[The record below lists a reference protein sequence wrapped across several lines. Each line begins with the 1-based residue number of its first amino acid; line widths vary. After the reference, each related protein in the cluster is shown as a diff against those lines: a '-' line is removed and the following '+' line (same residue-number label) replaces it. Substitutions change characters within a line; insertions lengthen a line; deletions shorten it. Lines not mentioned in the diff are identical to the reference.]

1 MGKPRISYLMKRAA
15 VFARWIALTAGPV
28 FGVIPLLAPHP
39 DALTPEAW
47 RLVGLTLW
55 MATWWFSECV
65 PIPVT
70 ALLPLIWMPLV
81 GIGEE
86 KQVAARYADPIIFL
100 FLGGFVIAQG
110 MQAARLHERIALRI
124 VRILGRTPSGMIA
137 GFMAATAFT
146 SMWINN
152 TSTAMM
158 MFAVALPVIE
168 MVRQTYKG
176 EEGHPFAVA
185 LMLGIAYSAS
195 IGGVGTLIGT
205 APNALLAGFL
215 RENYGYSL
223 NMLNWLSV
231 GLPFVGLMLP
241 FAWLWLTS
249 VQFSCKN
256 INFKAIPHAFYDP
269 TERARQWTLAERCVA
284 GVFLYAVV
292 GWLGREWVSR
302 ATGIPLSDTFIAVS
316 AALMLFILPSCTKPY
331 KPILDWRTAESIPWG
346 VLILFGGGLA
356 LANAFESTGLA
367 KAIGSAVSGFSELPT
382 WLIVLGVA
390 ALIIFLTEL
399 TSNTATTATF
409 LPIVASTAVGMGID
423 PRLLAIPVAVGAS
436 AAFMLPV
443 ATPPNAIVFASG
455 EIKIGEMA
463 RAGFA
468 LNLFCILLVTAIVLT
483 AARWGL
489 GIP

>member
-1 MGKPRISYLMKRAA
+1 MKRFGAL
-15 VFARWIALTAGPV
+15 ARGIALALGPL
-28 FGVIPLLAPHP
+28 FGVAPLLIPP
-39 DALTPEAW
+39 PGMLPPEAW

-65 PIPVT
+65 PIPAT
-70 ALLPLIWMPLV
+70 ALLPLVWMPLV
-81 GIGEE
+81 GIADE

-100 FLGGFVIAQG
+100 FLGGFIIAQG
-110 MQAARLHERIALRI
+110 MQQSGLHERLALRI
-124 VRILGRTPSGMIA
+124 VRLLGRTPRGLVG
-137 GFMAATAFT
+137 GFMLATAFI

-152 TSTAMM
+152 TATTMM
-158 MFAVALPVIE
+158 MFAVALSVVE
-168 MVRQTYKG
+168 WVRQACGREAT
-176 EEGHPFAVA
+176 HNFALS

-215 RENYGYSL
+215 RENYNFSL

-241 FAWLWLTS
+241 FTWLWLTR
-249 VQFSCKN
+249 VQFYAKN
-256 INFKAIPHAFYDP
+256 LNFGAVRESLLQQVGGNH
-269 TERARQWTLAERCVA
+269 RWSLAERCVA

-292 GWLGREWVSR
+292 GWLGREWIGRWLGVS
-302 ATGIPLSDTFIAVS
+302 ISDTFVAVS
-316 AALMLFILPSCTKPY
+316 AALTLFILPACVKPY
-331 KPILDWRTAESIPWG
+331 KPLLDWRTAESIPWG

-356 LANAFESTGLA
+356 LANAFETTGLA
-367 KAIGSAVSGFSELPT
+367 KAIGSAVSGLSDLPV

-409 LPIVASTAVGMGID
+409 LPVVAAAAVGMGLD
-423 PRLLAIPVAVGAS
+423 PRLLAVPVAVSAS

-455 EIKIGEMA
+455 EIKISEMA
-463 RAGFA
+463 RAGLA
-468 LNLFCILLVTAIVLT
+468 LNLFCIVVVTLITLT
-483 AARWGL
+483 TARWGL

>member
-1 MGKPRISYLMKRAA
+1 MKRSTAL
-15 VFARWIALTAGPV
+15 ARWTALTLGPV
-28 FGVIPLLAPHP
+28 FGFAPLIVPP
-39 DALTPEAW
+39 PETLTPEAW

-65 PIPVT
+65 PIPAT
-70 ALLPLIWMPLV
+70 ALLPLVWMPLT
-81 GIGEE
+81 GIAEE
-86 KQVAARYADPIIFL
+86 KQIAARYADPIIFL
-100 FLGGFVIAQG
+100 FLGGFIIAQG
-110 MQAARLHERIALRI
+110 MQQSGLHERLALRI
-124 VRILGRTPSGMIA
+124 VKFLGHTPAGLVG
-137 GFMAATAFT
+137 GFMTATAFT

-158 MFAVALPVIE
+158 MFAVALSVVE
-168 MVRQTYKG
+168 WVRGACGNKET
-176 EEGHPFAVA
+176 HNFAVA
-185 LMLGIAYSAS
+185 LMLGVAYSAS

-215 RENYGYSL
+215 RENYSFSL

-241 FAWLWLTS
+241 FTWFWLTR
-249 VQFSCKN
+249 VQFSSKN
-256 INFKAIPHAFYDP
+256 LNFGTI
-269 TERARQWTLAERCVA
+269 RADLHEQLGRAGQWSLSEKCVA
-284 GVFLYAVV
+284 GVFLYAVA
-292 GWLGREWVSR
+292 GWLGREWIGNALGVSV
-302 ATGIPLSDTFIAVS
+302 SDSFIAVT
-316 AALMLFILPSCTKPY
+316 AALTLFILPACIKPY

-367 KAIGSAVSGFSELPT
+367 KAIGATVGELDALPL
-382 WLIVLGVA
+382 WMIVMGVA
-390 ALIIFLTEL
+390 TLIIFLTEL

-409 LPIVASTAVGMGID
+409 LPVVAAAAVGMGLD

-436 AAFMLPV
+436 AAFMLPI

-455 EIKIGEMA
+455 EIKISDMA
-463 RAGFA
+463 KAGLT
-468 LNLFCILLVTAIVLT
+468 LNLFCIVVVTAITLT
-483 AARWGL
+483 TARWGL

>member
-1 MGKPRISYLMKRAA
+1 MKRYAA
-15 VFARWIALTAGPV
+15 LARWIALALGPL
-28 FGVIPLLAPHP
+28 FGVAPLLIPHP
-39 DALTPEAW
+39 ESLTPEAW
-47 RLVGLTLW
+47 RLVGLALW
-55 MATWWFSECV
+55 MAIWWFSECV
-65 PIPVT
+65 PIPAT
-70 ALLPLIWMPLV
+70 ALLPLVWMPLS
-81 GIGEE
+81 GIAEE
-86 KQVAARYADPIIFL
+86 KQVAARYADPIVFL
-100 FLGGFVIAQG
+100 FLGGFIIAQG
-110 MQAARLHERIALRI
+110 MQQSGLHERLALRI
-124 VRILGRTPSGMIA
+124 VKLLGRTPGGLVG

-152 TSTAMM
+152 TSTTMM
-158 MFAVALPVIE
+158 MFAVALSVVE
-168 MVRQTYKG
+168 WVRQSCG
-176 EEGHPFAVA
+176 RENAHGFAVA
-185 LMLGIAYSAS
+185 LMLGVAYSAS

-215 RENYGYSL
+215 RENYNYSL

-241 FAWLWLTS
+241 FTWFWLTR
-249 VQFSCKN
+249 VQFSARN
-256 INFKAIPHAFYDP
+256 LNFTAIRAELQEQLNKAG
-269 TERARQWTLAERCVA
+269 QWSLAEKCVA
-284 GVFLYAVV
+284 GVFLYAVA
-292 GWLGREWVSR
+292 GWLGREWIGSALGV
-302 ATGIPLSDTFIAVS
+302 AISDSFVAMS
-316 AALMLFILPSCTKPY
+316 AALTLFLLPACAKPY
-331 KPILDWRTAESIPWG
+331 KPILDWRAAESIPWG

-356 LANAFESTGLA
+356 LAGAFESTGLA
-367 KAIGSAVSGFSELPT
+367 KAIGSMVSGLSDFPL

-409 LPIVASTAVGMGID
+409 LPVVAAAAVGMGLD

-463 RAGFA
+463 RAGLA
-468 LNLFCILLVTAIVLT
+468 LNLFCIAAATLITLT
-483 AARWGL
+483 TARWGL

>member
-1 MGKPRISYLMKRAA
+1 MKRFSAL
-15 VFARWIALTAGPV
+15 ARGIALALGPL
-28 FGVIPLLAPHP
+28 FGVAPLLIPHP
-39 DALTPEAW
+39 EMLTPEAW

-65 PIPVT
+65 PIPAT
-70 ALLPLIWMPLV
+70 ALLPLVWMPLV
-81 GIGEE
+81 GIVDE

-100 FLGGFVIAQG
+100 FLGGFIIAQG
-110 MQAARLHERIALRI
+110 MQQSGLHERLALRI
-124 VRILGRTPSGMIA
+124 VRLLGRTPSGLVG
-137 GFMAATAFT
+137 GFMLATAFI

-152 TSTAMM
+152 TSTTMM
-158 MFAVALPVIE
+158 MFAVALSVVE
-168 MVRQTYKG
+168 WVRQACGREAT
-176 EEGHPFAVA
+176 HNFALS

-215 RENYGYSL
+215 RENYNFSV

-241 FAWLWLTS
+241 FTWLWLTRI
-249 VQFSCKN
+249 QFYAKN
-256 INFKAIPHAFYDP
+256 LNFD
-269 TERARQWTLAERCVA
+269 TVRELLLQRVGVNRRWSLAERCVA

-292 GWLGREWVSR
+292 GWLGREGVGRWLGVS
-302 ATGIPLSDTFIAVS
+302 ISDTFIAMS
-316 AALMLFILPSCTKPY
+316 AALTLFILPACVKPY
-331 KPILDWRTAESIPWG
+331 KPVLDWRTAESIPWG

-356 LANAFESTGLA
+356 LANAFETTGLA
-367 KAIGSAVSGFSELPT
+367 KAIGSAVSGLSDLPV

-390 ALIIFLTEL
+390 GLIIFLTEL

-409 LPIVASTAVGMGID
+409 LPVVAAAAVGMGLD

-455 EIKIGEMA
+455 EIKISEMA
-463 RAGFA
+463 RAGLA
-468 LNLFCILLVTAIVLT
+468 LNLYCIAVVMLLTLT
-483 AARWGL
+483 TARWGL

>member
-1 MGKPRISYLMKRAA
+1 MKRSA
-15 VFARWIALTAGPV
+15 VFARWIALAAGPL
-28 FGVIPLLAPHP
+28 FGVIPLLISPP

-65 PIPVT
+65 PIPAT
-70 ALLPLIWMPLV
+70 ALLPLVWMPLV
-81 GIGEE
+81 GIGDE

-124 VRILGRTPSGMIA
+124 VKMLGRTPSGMIG

-158 MFAVALPVIE
+158 MFAVALPVVE
-168 MVRQTYKG
+168 MVRQTCG
-176 EEGHPFAVA
+176 GREAHRFAVA
-185 LMLGIAYSAS
+185 LMLGVAYSAS

-215 RENYGYSL
+215 RANYNYPL
-223 NMLNWLSV
+223 NMMNWLSV

-241 FAWLWLTS
+241 FAWVWLTR

-256 INFKAIPHAFYDP
+256 LNFTTIRHGLQEQIEGAG
-269 TERARQWTLAERCVA
+269 QWSLAERCVA
-284 GVFLYAVV
+284 GVFLYAII
-292 GWLGREWVSR
+292 GWLGREWVSK
-302 ATGIPLSDTFIAVS
+302 AMGIPISDSFIAMS
-316 AALMLFILPSCTKPY
+316 AALTLFILPSCAKPY

-367 KAIGSAVSGFSELPT
+367 KSIGSAVSGLSDLPV

-390 ALIIFLTEL
+390 SLIIFLTEL

-409 LPIVASTAVGMGID
+409 LPIVASAAVGMGID

-455 EIKIGEMA
+455 EIKISEMA
-463 RAGFA
+463 KAGLA
-468 LNLFCILLVTAIVLT
+468 LNLYSIVLVTAIVLT
-483 AARWGL
+483 TARWGL

>member
-1 MGKPRISYLMKRAA
+1 MKRFSAL
-15 VFARWIALTAGPV
+15 ARGIALALGPL
-28 FGVIPLLAPHP
+28 FGVAPLLIPHP
-39 DALTPEAW
+39 EMLTPEAW

-55 MATWWFSECV
+55 MATWWFSECA
-65 PIPVT
+65 PIPAT
-70 ALLPLIWMPLV
+70 ALLPLVWMPLV
-81 GIGEE
+81 GIVDE

-100 FLGGFVIAQG
+100 FLGGFIVAQG
-110 MQAARLHERIALRI
+110 MQQSGLHERLALRI
-124 VRILGRTPSGMIA
+124 VRLLGRTPSGLVG
-137 GFMAATAFT
+137 GFMLATAFI

-152 TSTAMM
+152 TSTTMM
-158 MFAVALPVIE
+158 MFAVALSVVE
-168 MVRQTYKG
+168 WVRQACGREAT
-176 EEGHPFAVA
+176 HNFTLS

-215 RENYGYSL
+215 RENYSFSV

-241 FAWLWLTS
+241 FTWLWLTQI
-249 VQFSCKN
+249 QFYAQNLHFGAVRDSLLQQVGGN
-256 INFKAIPHAFYDP
+256 
-269 TERARQWTLAERCVA
+269 RRWSLAEQCVA

-292 GWLGREWVSR
+292 GWLGREGIGRWLGVS
-302 ATGIPLSDTFIAVS
+302 ISDTFVAVS
-316 AALMLFILPSCTKPY
+316 AALTLFVLPARVKPY
-331 KPILDWRTAESIPWG
+331 KPVLDWRTAESIPWG

-356 LANAFESTGLA
+356 LANAFETTGLA
-367 KAIGSAVSGFSELPT
+367 KAIGSAVSGLSDLPV

-390 ALIIFLTEL
+390 GLIIFLTEL

-409 LPIVASTAVGMGID
+409 LPVVAAAAVGMGLD
-423 PRLLAIPVAVGAS
+423 PRLLAIPVAVSAS

-455 EIKIGEMA
+455 EIKIAEMA
-463 RAGFA
+463 RAGLA
-468 LNLFCILLVTAIVLT
+468 LNLFCIAVVTLITLT
-483 AARWGL
+483 TARWGL

>member
-1 MGKPRISYLMKRAA
+1 MKRFSAL
-15 VFARWIALTAGPV
+15 ARGIALALGPL
-28 FGVIPLLAPHP
+28 FGVAPLLIPHP
-39 DALTPEAW
+39 EMLTPEAW

-65 PIPVT
+65 PIPAT
-70 ALLPLIWMPLV
+70 ALLPLVWMPLV
-81 GIGEE
+81 GIVDE

-100 FLGGFVIAQG
+100 FLGGFIIAQG
-110 MQAARLHERIALRI
+110 MQQSGLHERLALRI
-124 VRILGRTPSGMIA
+124 VRLLGRTPSGLVG
-137 GFMAATAFT
+137 GFMLATAFI

-152 TSTAMM
+152 TSTTMM
-158 MFAVALPVIE
+158 MFAVALSVVE
-168 MVRQTYKG
+168 WVRQACGREAT
-176 EEGHPFAVA
+176 HNFALS

-215 RENYGYSL
+215 RENYNFSV

-241 FAWLWLTS
+241 FTWIWLTR
-249 VQFSCKN
+249 VKFYAKN
-256 INFKAIPHAFYDP
+256 LNFGVVRELLLQQVGGD
-269 TERARQWTLAERCVA
+269 RRWSLAERCVA

-292 GWLGREWVSR
+292 GWLGREGIGRWLGVS
-302 ATGIPLSDTFIAVS
+302 ISDTFVAVS
-316 AALMLFILPSCTKPY
+316 AALTLFILPACVKPY
-331 KPILDWRTAESIPWG
+331 KPVLDWRTAESIPWG

-356 LANAFESTGLA
+356 LANAFETTGLA
-367 KAIGSAVSGFSELPT
+367 KAIGSAVSGLSDLPV

-390 ALIIFLTEL
+390 GLIIFLTEL

-409 LPIVASTAVGMGID
+409 LPVVAAAAVGMGLD
-423 PRLLAIPVAVGAS
+423 PRLLAIPVAVSAS

-455 EIKIGEMA
+455 EIKIAEMA
-463 RAGFA
+463 RAGLA
-468 LNLFCILLVTAIVLT
+468 LNLFCIVAVTLITLT
-483 AARWGL
+483 TARWGL

>member
-1 MGKPRISYLMKRAA
+1 MKRSAA
-15 VFARWIALTAGPV
+15 LARWIALALGPV
-28 FGVIPLLAPHP
+28 FGVAPLLVSPP
-39 DALTPEAW
+39 ETLTPEAW

-65 PIPVT
+65 PIPAT
-70 ALLPLIWMPLV
+70 ALLPLVWMPLN
-81 GIGEE
+81 GIGDE

-100 FLGGFVIAQG
+100 FLGGFIIAQG
-110 MQAARLHERIALRI
+110 MQAARLHERMALRI
-124 VRILGRTPSGMIA
+124 VRWLGRTPGGMVA

-158 MFAVALPVIE
+158 MFAVALSVVE
-168 MVRQTYKG
+168 WARSACGSKET
-176 EEGHPFAVA
+176 HNFTLA
-185 LMLGIAYSAS
+185 LMLGVAYSAS

-215 RENYGYSL
+215 SENYNFSL

-241 FAWLWLTS
+241 FTWFWLTR

-256 INFKAIPHAFYDP
+256 LNFSAPQVALHGQLGGAG
-269 TERARQWTLAERCVA
+269 RWSLAEKCVA

-292 GWLGREWVSR
+292 GWLGREWIGSALGVSV
-302 ATGIPLSDTFIAVS
+302 SDSFIAMS
-316 AALMLFILPSCTKPY
+316 AALALFILPACVKPY

-367 KAIGSAVSGFSELPT
+367 KAIGSAVGGMGALPL
-382 WLIVLGVA
+382 WLIVMGVA
-390 ALIIFLTEL
+390 TLIIFLTEL

-409 LPIVASTAVGMGID
+409 LPVVAAAAVGMGLD

-455 EIKIGEMA
+455 EIKISDMA
-463 RAGFA
+463 KAGLA
-468 LNLFCILLVTAIVLT
+468 LNLFCIGVVTAITLT
-483 AARWGL
+483 TARWGL

>member
-1 MGKPRISYLMKRAA
+1 MKRFAA
-15 VFARWIALTAGPV
+15 QARGIALALGPL
-28 FGVIPLLAPHP
+28 FGVAPLVVPHP
-39 DALTPEAW
+39 ETLTPEAW

-65 PIPVT
+65 PIPAT
-70 ALLPLIWMPLV
+70 ALLPLVWMPLA
-81 GIGEE
+81 GIADE

-100 FLGGFVIAQG
+100 FLGGFIIAQG
-110 MQAARLHERIALRI
+110 MQQSGLHERLALRI
-124 VRILGRTPSGMIA
+124 VRLLGRTPSGLVG
-137 GFMAATAFT
+137 GFMLATAFT

-152 TSTAMM
+152 TSTTMM
-158 MFAVALPVIE
+158 MFAVALSVVE
-168 MVRQTYKG
+168 WARQACGREATRN
-176 EEGHPFAVA
+176 FALS
-185 LMLGIAYSAS
+185 LMLGIAYSSS

-215 RENYGYSL
+215 RENFNFSL

-241 FAWLWLTS
+241 FTWFWLTR
-249 VQFSCKN
+249 VQFYAKN
-256 INFKAIPHAFYDP
+256 LNFQAVRDALL
-269 TERARQWTLAERCVA
+269 EQVGGSRRWCLAERCVA
-284 GVFLYAVV
+284 GVFLYAVI
-292 GWLGREWVSR
+292 GWLGREWIGQR
-302 ATGIPLSDTFIAVS
+302 LDMPISDTFVAIS
-316 AALMLFILPSCTKPY
+316 AALTLFVLPARVKPY
-331 KPILDWRTAESIPWG
+331 KPVLDWRTAESIPWG

-356 LANAFESTGLA
+356 LANAFETTGLA
-367 KAIGSAVSGFSELPT
+367 KAIGSAVSGLSELPV
-382 WLIVLGVA
+382 WVIVLGVA

-409 LPIVASTAVGMGID
+409 LPVVAAAAVGMELD

-455 EIKIGEMA
+455 EIKISEMA
-463 RAGFA
+463 RAGLM
-468 LNLFCILLVTAIVLT
+468 LNLFCVLAVTLITLT
-483 AARWGL
+483 TARWGL

>member
-1 MGKPRISYLMKRAA
+1 MKRFGAL
-15 VFARWIALTAGPV
+15 ARGIALALGPL
-28 FGVIPLLAPHP
+28 FGVAPLLIPP
-39 DALTPEAW
+39 PGMLPPEAW

-65 PIPVT
+65 PIPAT
-70 ALLPLIWMPLV
+70 ALLPLVWMPLV
-81 GIGEE
+81 GIADE

-100 FLGGFVIAQG
+100 FLGGFIIAQG
-110 MQAARLHERIALRI
+110 MQQSGLHERLALRV
-124 VRILGRTPSGMIA
+124 VRLLGRTPSGLVG
-137 GFMAATAFT
+137 GFMLATAFL

-152 TSTAMM
+152 TATTMM
-158 MFAVALPVIE
+158 MFAVALSVVE
-168 MVRQTYKG
+168 WVRQACGREAT
-176 EEGHPFAVA
+176 HNFALS

-215 RENYGYSL
+215 RENYNFSL

-241 FAWLWLTS
+241 FTWLWLTR
-249 VQFSCKN
+249 VQFYAKN
-256 INFKAIPHAFYDP
+256 LNFGAVRESLLQQVGGNH
-269 TERARQWTLAERCVA
+269 RWSLAERCVA

-292 GWLGREWVSR
+292 GWVGREWIGRWLGVS
-302 ATGIPLSDTFIAVS
+302 ISDTFVAVS
-316 AALMLFILPSCTKPY
+316 AALTLFILPACVKPY
-331 KPILDWRTAESIPWG
+331 KPLLDWRTAESIPWG

-356 LANAFESTGLA
+356 LANAFETTGLA
-367 KAIGSAVSGFSELPT
+367 KAIGSAVSGLSDLPV

-409 LPIVASTAVGMGID
+409 LPVVAAAAVGMGLD
-423 PRLLAIPVAVGAS
+423 PRLLAVPVAVSAS

-455 EIKIGEMA
+455 EIKISEMA
-463 RAGFA
+463 RAGLA
-468 LNLFCILLVTAIVLT
+468 LNLFCIAAVTLITLT
-483 AARWGL
+483 TARWGL